1 MSALGGRSFLFFH
14 FCIRPGSCL
23 NSLPPGL
30 RSSPYF
36 GLPQVRLNCIDRVMR
51 AAARLV
57 GRIQRFGNLSEYMRD
72 VLHWLPPQQRI
83 FFRISSLVW
92 RSVLGR
98 ASSYLQVLLTLTS
111 SCLGRSSLR
120 SASRGDF
127 MVPHA
132 VLLLSSIGL
141 SRWSNPQFVIVSHLT
156 SVPYQETFPVQ
167 FIGLFSPGLNRE
179 RL

>member
-1 MSALGGRSFLFFH
+1 M
-14 FCIRPGSCL
+14 
-23 NSLPPGL
+23 
-30 RSSPYF
+30 
-36 GLPQVRLNCIDRVMR
+36 NCIARVMR

-57 GRIQRFGNLSEYMRD
+57 VRIPRFGHVSVYMRD

-92 RSVLGR
+92 PSVLGR

-132 VLLLSSIGL
+132 VLLLSSLGL
-141 SRWSNPQFVIVSHLT
+141 SRCSNPQFVIVSHLT